1 MDNQLI
7 FDIVLKWVL
16 PMSIFFGMYLVFVKR
31 LYSTYEKIDVDRI
44 WRNLVKLGIIV
55 GVLTIV
61 WNILIDSTIL
71 QSIAN
76 FLGLSADW
84 ISKTTVSQYLYSKGN
99 EGSKRVFSFLYYWI
113 PFYFRAMVI
122 VWTISTL
129 IFIQSLI
136 WRIQFTRCVSIILST
151 VFLSPYLTSKYFI
164 GYQTPF
170 FDYVYSRLFL
180 AKLKENI
187 NDSWFDALQGV
198 DQNGNK
204 FDSGT
209 GGSVQTQR
217 IKAATIALRRT
228 KSTIKTANGVR
239 RAKMV
244 TKKSRETDTDLLI
257 EKTLKG
263 FGDRVT
269 ASNIRFQEN
278 PVFNGNQGGYVFD
291 SDVAYSAAD
300 VLGSWGAI
308 FANPLARE
316 NKIKNGGDGFFMTLF
331 ESYREMIK
339 YVKHCTPAAIYESI
353 IAKQKRLYSPDVTL
367 EKAKY
372 VAQSNI
378 DLSVIPE
385 PVDPDTG
392 NTIEMQLEIAQKV
405 AKDRIEDISNALNA
419 FKLSGTFDKVLVGGN
434 TAIYQY
440 TLPRSTTLP
449 TDLSKVERGIAQLL
463 KTNDIPMIEV
473 RAGILSISM
482 VNGVKIPVDFR
493 RMIETREKGLRSIIS
508 GIAGVDAM
516 GNNILVEL
524 GDTTP
529 HCMLFGATGRGKTV
543 TIMNILFSVMAAV
556 DPTMLK
562 VVAIDGKG
570 NSFEFLRSDNK
581 DSENYHPNPFMYA
594 QPADG
599 SGDIDYARALLKH
612 IEKENRR
619 RIELF
624 KQRGVSKLSVFNEK
638 YPGEKLCELLVVV
651 DEFSALTDLDALLSS
666 DEYVVKSITET
677 MEYLA
682 KMGRSCGIHLLAAN
696 QTARKEKVPGRIT
709 ANISGRV
716 TLGVNEPQESYIAL
730 PDSGIAV
737 HNISQA
743 GEFYSMMNGIRSIE
757 HGNSPYLSDETMNSI
772 NDCLEAKFGHHDYVI
787 SREEV
792 LKEMEEYF
800 DEEGKLSYKIPTVLP
815 TVETSIDDLLFLI
828 NQFPDWA
835 NANRESVVFKNNI
848 YLDKE
853 KCVNWKENKQ
863 KVELALEM
871 SDQREIL

>member
-1 MDNQLI
+1 MDKKFIIDL
-7 FDIVLKWVL
+7 VLEWIL
-16 PMSIFFGMYLVFVKR
+16 PMSLFFGLYLGFVKY
-31 LYSTYEKIDVDRI
+31 LYSTYEKLDVDRI
-44 WRNLVKLGIIV
+44 WKNLVKSGIII
-55 GVLTIV
+55 GIITIV
-61 WNILIDSTIL
+61 WIVLVNSTIL
-71 QSIAN
+71 QITAN
-76 FLGLSADW
+76 FLGISANW
-84 ISKTTVSQYLYSKGN
+84 LSKTTVFQYLASKGA
-99 EGSKRVFSFLYYWI
+99 EGFKVVFNFLFYWL

-122 VWTISTL
+122 VWITSTL
-129 IFIQSLI
+129 ILIQSLI

-151 VFLSPYLTSKYFI
+151 IFLSPYLTAKYLV

-170 FDYVYSRLFL
+170 FDFVYSRLFL

-228 KSTIKTANGVR
+228 KSTIKTASGVR
-239 RAKMV
+239 RAKLV

-278 PVFNGNQGGYVFD
+278 PVFNGEQGGYVFD
-291 SDVAYSAAD
+291 SDVAYNSAD
-300 VLGSWGAI
+300 ILGSWGAI
-308 FANPLARE
+308 FANPLSKD
-316 NKIKNGGDGFFMTLF
+316 NKIKNGGDGFLCTM
-331 ESYREMIK
+331 SKNYKEMLE
-339 YVKHCTPAAIYESI
+339 YLKHCTPSAVYESI
-353 IAKQKRLYSPDVTL
+353 IAKQKRLYSPDKTL

-372 VAQSNI
+372 IVQGNI

-385 PVDPDTG
+385 PTDPETG
-392 NTIEMQLEIAQKV
+392 NSVEMQIEIAQKV
-405 AKDRIEDISNALNA
+405 AKDRIEDVSNALNA
-419 FKLSGTFDKVLVGGN
+419 FKLSGTFDRVLVGGN

-449 TDLSKVERGIAQLL
+449 TDLSKVEKGIAQLL
-463 KTNDIPMIEV
+463 KTKDIPMVEV
-473 RAGILSISM
+473 RAGILSVSM

-493 RMIETREKGLRSIIS
+493 KMIANREKGLRSIIS
-508 GIAGVDAM
+508 GVAGVDAM
-516 GNNILVEL
+516 GNDIVVEL

-529 HCMLFGATGRGKTV
+529 HCMLFGATGKGKTV
-543 TIMNILFSVMAAV
+543 TIMNILFSVMDAV
-556 DPTMLK
+556 DPSMLK
-562 VVAIDGKG
+562 IVTIDGKG

-581 DSENYHPNPFMYA
+581 GSENYHPNPFMYA

-612 IEKENRR
+612 IEKECRR

-624 KQRGVSKLSVFNEK
+624 KVRGASKLAVFNEK
-638 YPGEKLCELLVVV
+638 FPDEFLYEILVVV

-666 DEYVVKSITET
+666 DEYAIKSIVET
-677 MEYLA
+677 LEYLA
-682 KMGRSCGIHLLAAN
+682 KMGRSAGIHLLPAN

-716 TLGVNEPQESYIAL
+716 TLAVNEPQESYIAL

-757 HGNSPYLSDETMNSI
+757 HGNSPYLADETMNAI
-772 NDCLEAKFGHHDYVI
+772 NDSLEAKFGHHDYVI
-787 SREEV
+787 TREEV
-792 LKEMEEYF
+792 LREMEEYF
-800 DEEGKLSYKIPTVLP
+800 EEEGSLSYDIPSILP
-815 TVETSIDDLLFLI
+815 TLETSIDELVFLI
-828 NQFPDWA
+828 NEFPEWA
-835 NANRESVVFKNNI
+835 AANKESVVFKNNI
-848 YLDKE
+848 FLDKE
-853 KCVNWKENKQ
+853 KCINWKENKRDLE
-863 KVELALEM
+863 VAL
-871 SDQREIL
+871 SRSYQREIL